1 MRRTL
6 LTLVCL
12 LTCNA
17 FAGTG
22 QLIIVNANAPG
33 VGFNDTTAV
42 APVGGNPGTTLG
54 QQRLN
59 VFNAAAEGWRKLID
73 TDVDI
78 IISAT
83 FVTIAGCTETEAILG
98 QAAPNRWR
106 LNPPNAPRVNVW
118 YPVALANKFAG
129 LDLEPGTHD
138 IFVQF
143 NAALDNDTCLGD
155 SGWYYGF
162 DGNESPGDI
171 DLYTVVQHELG
182 HGLGIA
188 GASDGVSFRDGHP
201 DAFDVNILDRTLGLR
216 WDQMTPAQ
224 RQVSMRNTTNL
235 VWDGSSANTAAATYL
250 QPVTTLTVTEPAVV
264 ARNFD
269 IGAAAFGP
277 PISVAAMSGRIV
289 PALDAANAE
298 GASTTD
304 GCSAYTNA
312 SAISGNIALVDRGG
326 PTSPPCTFAKKA
338 RNAQAAGAVGL
349 IIADNRATTC
359 FPPAMAMDD
368 GTDRDS
374 LIPTISVTQSDGA
387 ALRAQHNANASVSGL
402 LRVDPSQLAGTSQ
415 DGKLRLY
422 APCTLESGSSVHHWD
437 VVSTPNLL
445 MEPSINDEL
454 THDGDFTIQQLIDI
468 GWTTRQGRRFLKRK

>member
-1 MRRTL
+1 MRRSL
-6 LTLVCL
+6 FTLVCL

-22 QLIIVNANAPG
+22 QLIIVNGNAPG

-78 IISAT
+78 IINAT
-83 FVTIAGCTETEAILG
+83 FVTIAGCTDTSAVLG
-98 QAAPNRWR
+98 QAAPKTWR
-106 LNPPNAPRVNVW
+106 LNPPNAPRQNVW
-118 YPVALANKFAG
+118 YPIALANKFAG
-129 LDLEPGTHD
+129 VDLEPSQYD

-143 NAALDNDTCLGD
+143 NAALDNATCLG
-155 SGWYYGF
+155 STGWYYGF
-162 DGNESPGDI
+162 DGNESGADI

-188 GASDGVSFRDGHP
+188 GASDGVNFRDGRP
-201 DAFDVNILDRTLGLR
+201 DAFDVNLLDRTLGLH

-224 RQVSMRNTTNL
+224 RQVSMTNSGNL
-235 VWDGSSANTAAATYL
+235 VWDGPSANGAAIRYL
-250 QPVTTLTVTEPAVV
+250 EPATTLTITNPAII
-264 ARNFD
+264 ARNYDF
-269 IGAAAFGP
+269 GAAAFGP
-277 PISVAAMSGRIV
+277 PPSLAIMSGRIV
-289 PALDAANAE
+289 AGIDASDAA

-312 SAISGNIALVDRGG
+312 NAVQGNVAFVDRGN
-326 PTSPPCTFAKKA
+326 CKFAEKA
-338 RNAQAAGAVGL
+338 RKAQAAGAIGL
-349 IIADNRATTC
+349 IIVDNQANC
-359 FPPAMAMDD
+359 LPPGMAMDE

-387 ALRAQHNANASVSGL
+387 ALRAQLNANATVSGL
-402 LRVDPSQLAGTSQ
+402 LRVDPSQRAGTSPE
-415 DGKLRLY
+415 GKLRLY
-422 APCTLESGSSVHHWD
+422 APCTLEPGSSIHHWD
-437 VVSTPNLL
+437 TVSTPNLL
-445 MEPSINDEL
+445 MEPSINGDL

-468 GWTTRQGRRFLKRK
+468 GWTTRQGRRFLKRQ